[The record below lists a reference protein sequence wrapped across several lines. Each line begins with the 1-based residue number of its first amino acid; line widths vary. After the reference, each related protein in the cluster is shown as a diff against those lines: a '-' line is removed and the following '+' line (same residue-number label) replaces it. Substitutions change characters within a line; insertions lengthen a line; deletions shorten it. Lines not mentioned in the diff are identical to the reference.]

1 MEYVGRRVTKEFQGH
16 GTNFGLV
23 QAYEPATGV
32 FKIENDG
39 GVSEELELANVSSLM
54 LSTESPPPPP
64 SGAPIRKRGRPK
76 KRRCIVNEGTDNCNP
91 EIEGGVGENLLAR
104 EAGPGVFDLNTNR
117 GLDLNVDALN
127 AISSEDHGVNVAV
140 AEGNLRGFDLNE
152 GVNLEL
158 NEKSCLNNVSWISGK
173 EIIDLNLDASE
184 DCEKLTDGREGRCFD
199 LNLQLTEDEM
209 RNMEECELLK
219 GANESFLAERKM
231 KVSEGLSEHDI
242 KENLVNM
249 DSGNHSAN
257 LEKKEDSPMRNC
269 VSGVDNGIVAT
280 QKKKR
285 GRKRKDDSVDDIEV
299 STPKP
304 QNGNLEPELDS
315 VEGTPLKTGDDLV
328 DYENGISG
336 VVTRGRRV
344 RKIREVSENV
354 VVPLPTPGTG
364 LRRSSRRAKRETLS
378 DSDKVSNAAD
388 LDDIDQKLPSPEI
401 SFMSQEKKMTKS
413 RRKAPC
419 PVILSPKVELPRP
432 SCNLD
437 LGRVPVVD
445 LISAYAFLRSFSTLL
460 FLSPFELDD
469 FVVSVKCTNSTL
481 LFDSIHV
488 ALLRTLRKHLESL
501 SNEGS
506 VSAINCLRSL
516 NWDLLDLI
524 TWPMFA
530 VEYLLLHSP
539 GHIPGLDRRHLKI
552 LLNDYYKLP
561 VSAKFEIL
569 QHLCD
574 DVVEVEAFRLELSRR
589 TSATEYHMDLAR
601 DVKFESSRKR
611 KPAMDVASTSC
622 VTEEDAV
629 EPADW
634 NSDEC
639 CLCKMDG
646 SLICCDGCPAAFHSR
661 CVGVV
666 SSLLPEGDWYC
677 PECAIEKNKPWMK
690 VEKSTRG
697 AQLLGSDL
705 YGRMF
710 YSSCGYLLVLESC
723 NEEYSFCCYNK
734 NDLPALIEALE
745 SAPFV
750 YDSIIS
756 AICEHWNVVRGEGGP
771 KNDFDLRSCSVQSTF
786 PEKGQL
792 QNRDMAPSEFLNK
805 NEFFAEKRSD
815 EMSVASTG
823 NTFSNNT
830 ELDNAKNGIAMLES
844 GNNVLKMENHV
855 ASSEGSNDVM
865 QTFSNT
871 DTSKEKGPDSSTR
884 ERESL
889 NDCHILGKPVD
900 GGDHHMTLTSVNV
913 EKEKN
918 LGSENHSYA
927 PDSIN
932 SKVLSPVHCQS
943 KYANCYELA
952 RTASSFYEEFTSK
965 SSGKTSE
972 ATLKTVEEIIAGQVK
987 VVSNRFAEFSW
998 SNIQKS
1004 NVKSRKERC
1013 GWCFFC
1019 RFPED
1024 ERDCL
1029 FIMNDAIP
1037 AVENFTCEIFELQSG
1052 ERKNHILD
1060 IMCHIICLE
1069 GHLQGLLLGPWL
1081 NPNYSLLW
1089 RKSVLEV
1096 VDLAPLKMLL
1106 LNLESNLHH
1115 LAISDDWRKHVDSVV
1130 TMGSASH
1137 IISSSARASPKH
1149 GVGRKKAKSSE
1160 VGITPSSNAATGLS
1174 LFWWRGGRGSRML
1187 FSWKVLPR
1195 TQVSKAARQGLKI
1208 LVEARRYLVYYTPRL
1223 ENMPSVLNLLL
1234 GELQLRHRRVWSSWH
1249 SRHIRE
1255 LDANIRWIDIWKSN
1269 LISKIDKDIKKPVKS
1284 FKKVII
1290 RRKCSE
1296 GSVVRYLLD
1305 FGKRRFIPDVVLKHG
1320 TMFEDFSNEKKRYWL
1335 EESHVPLHLLKSFE
1349 EKRVARKS
1357 NKMNSGEL
1365 HESRG
1370 IMRKPVE
1377 KKGFEY
1383 LFLKA
1388 ERPENYQCGQCKK
1401 NVLVREAIICHH
1413 CKGIR
1418 LNLLRLFYCVGLG
1431 FFHKR
1436 HVKKSVGSSI
1446 SACTFTCHKCL
1457 SGQLVKAHGKKG
1469 KSQFSIIKKTSKR
1482 LKSLWSKKG
1491 KKMGRVKGKVKS
1503 KNPEGVPS
1511 VVPLRRSA
1519 RNAER
1524 VAKIPLRST
1533 KVKKRK
1539 RRKQSKSEKG
1549 SSKKPKISSCK
1560 KRTPANSSYW
1570 LNGLQL
1576 SRKENDERLMHFR
1589 SRTLLVLPGEETSV
1603 LYNPKC
1609 SLCGELEHKSDLI
1622 YVACELCGVWLH
1634 FDALNPRAGEIENII
1649 GFKCHL
1655 CLHKRPPLCP
1665 HPCPIENKDGLITER
1680 KTDTE
1685 CTMEKSNCL
1694 TDPI

>member
-1 MEYVGRRVTKEFQGH
+1 MEYVGRQVKKEFQGH
-16 GTNFGLV
+16 VTNFGLV

-32 FKIENDG
+32 FKIVYDG
-39 GVSEELELANVSSLM
+39 GVSEELELADVSSLM

-76 KRRCIVNEGTDNCNP
+76 KRRCIVNEGMDNCNP
-91 EIEGGVGENLLAR
+91 EIESGVGENLLAR
-104 EAGPGVFDLNTNR
+104 EAGSGVFDLNSNR

-127 AISSEDHGVNVAV
+127 AISSE
-140 AEGNLRGFDLNE
+140 GNLRGLDLNE

-158 NEKSCLNNVSWISGK
+158 NEKSCLNNVGWNSAK

-184 DCEKLTDGREGRCFD
+184 DCEKLTDGREGHCFD
-199 LNLQLTEDEM
+199 LNLQLTDDEVK
-209 RNMEECELLK
+209 NMEECEPLK
-219 GANESFLAERKM
+219 GANESVLAERNM
-231 KVSEGLSEHDI
+231 QVSAGLSEHDI
-242 KENLVNM
+242 KENVVNM
-249 DSGNHSAN
+249 DSKNRSAVI
-257 LEKKEDSPMRNC
+257 EKKEDSPVRNC
-269 VSGVDNGIVAT
+269 VSGVDNGNVAA

-285 GRKRKDDSVDDIEV
+285 GRKRKDVSLDNIEV

-304 QNGNLEPELDS
+304 QNGNVEPELDS

-328 DYENGISG
+328 DYENGVSG
-336 VVTRGRRV
+336 IVTRGRRV
-344 RKIREVSENV
+344 KIRKVLENI
-354 VVPLPTPGTG
+354 VPLPTPSTG

-388 LDDIDQKLPSPEI
+388 FDDIDQKLPPPAI

-419 PVILSPKVELPRP
+419 PVIPSPKVELPQS
-432 SCNLD
+432 SCKLD

-445 LISAYAFLRSFSTLL
+445 LISVYAFLRSFSTLL

-488 ALLRTLRKHLESL
+488 SLLRTLRKHLESL

-524 TWPMFA
+524 TWPMFT

-539 GHIPGLDRRHLKI
+539 GHIPGLDRCHLKI

-561 VSAKFEIL
+561 VSAKVEIL
-569 QHLCD
+569 RHLCD
-574 DVVEVEAFRLELSRR
+574 DVVEVEAVRLELSRR
-589 TSATEYHMDLAR
+589 TSATEYHMGLAR
-601 DVKFESSRKR
+601 DVKFESSSKR
-611 KPAMDVASTSC
+611 KPAMDVANTSC
-622 VTEEDAV
+622 VTEENAE

-661 CVGVV
+661 CVGVL

-690 VEKSTRG
+690 VGKSIRG
-697 AQLLGSDL
+697 AQLLGSDI
-705 YGRMF
+705 YGRIF

-723 NEEYSFCCYNK
+723 NEEYSFCCYNR

-745 SAPFV
+745 SAPFA

-756 AICEHWNVVRGEGGP
+756 AIREHWNVVREEGGP
-771 KNDFDLRSCSVQSTF
+771 KNDFDSRSSSVKSTF

-792 QNRDMAPSEFLNK
+792 QSIDMAPSEFLNK

-815 EMSVASTG
+815 EKSVASTG
-823 NTFSNNT
+823 TTFSNNA
-830 ELDNAKNGIAMLES
+830 ELDNAKNGISMLES
-844 GNNVLKMENHV
+844 DNNVLKMENHV

-871 DTSKEKGPDSSTR
+871 DTSKANGPPDSSIR
-884 ERESL
+884 EPES
-889 NDCHILGKPVD
+889 NNCHILGKLVD

-913 EKEKN
+913 EKVKN
-918 LGSENHSYA
+918 LHSENHGYA
-927 PDSIN
+927 PDSI
-932 SKVLSPVHCQS
+932 SSEVLSPVHCRR
-943 KYANCYELA
+943 KYVNHYELA

-987 VVSNRFAEFSW
+987 VVLNRFAEFSW

-1037 AVENFTCEIFELQSG
+1037 AVENFTCEILGIQSG
-1052 ERKNHILD
+1052 ERNNHILD

-1069 GHLQGLLLGPWL
+1069 GHLQGLLLGSWL
-1081 NPNYSLLW
+1081 KPNYSLLW

-1106 LNLESNLHH
+1106 LKLESNLHH

-1130 TMGSASH
+1130 TVGSASH
-1137 IISSSARASPKH
+1137 IISSSARASPNH
-1149 GVGRKKAKSSE
+1149 GAGRKKAKSSE

-1187 FSWKVLPR
+1187 FSWKVLPH
-1195 TQVSKAARQGLKI
+1195 TLVSKAARQGGGKKI
-1208 LVEARRYLVYYTPRL
+1208 PGVLYPEIGEYAKRTKSASWRAAVETST
-1223 ENMPSVLNLLL
+1223 SVEQLA
-1234 GELQLRHRRVWSSWH
+1234 LQ
-1249 SRHIRE
+1249 IRE
-1255 LDANIRWIDIWKSN
+1255 LDANIRWNDIRKSN
-1269 LISKIDKDIKKPVKS
+1269 LIIDTDIKKPVKS

-1320 TMFEDFSNEKKRYWL
+1320 TMFEDSSNERKRYWL

-1388 ERPENYQCGQCKK
+1388 ERPEIYQCGHCKK
-1401 NVLVREAIICHH
+1401 NVLVREAVSCQH
-1413 CKGIR
+1413 CKGIH

-1431 FFHKR
+1431 IF
-1436 HVKKSVGSSI
+1436 
-1446 SACTFTCHKCL
+1446 L
-1457 SGQLVKAHGKKG
+1457 
-1469 KSQFSIIKKTSKR
+1469 
-1482 LKSLWSKKG
+1482 
-1491 KKMGRVKGKVKS
+1491 
-1503 KNPEGVPS
+1503 
-1511 VVPLRRSA
+1511 
-1519 RNAER
+1519 
-1524 VAKIPLRST
+1524 
-1533 KVKKRK
+1533 
-1539 RRKQSKSEKG
+1539 
-1549 SSKKPKISSCK
+1549 
-1560 KRTPANSSYW
+1560 
-1570 LNGLQL
+1570 
-1576 SRKENDERLMHFR
+1576 
-1589 SRTLLVLPGEETSV
+1589 
-1603 LYNPKC
+1603 
-1609 SLCGELEHKSDLI
+1609 
-1622 YVACELCGVWLH
+1622 
-1634 FDALNPRAGEIENII
+1634 
-1649 GFKCHL
+1649 
-1655 CLHKRPPLCP
+1655 
-1665 HPCPIENKDGLITER
+1665 
-1680 KTDTE
+1680 
-1685 CTMEKSNCL
+1685 
-1694 TDPI
+1694 